1 MTDNPIYY
9 FVAKFIAYC
18 VWCYVGVRLFRSG
31 ERLAI
36 PRALGL
42 GTLRLLMGVVF
53 GYLIFLLI
61 TALFSSLTPSLPANF
76 ITYLI
81 VYVPVRWIEWT
92 IMAVLIL
99 PGPVYFSEWVTTTG
113 RKDRLWRLG
122 GIVISC
128 FADIPLIAFLGG
140 VIPVGRFFC

>member
-9 FVAKFIAYC
+9 FIAKFVAYC
-18 VWCYVGVRLFRSG
+18 VWCYAGVRLFRSG

-42 GTLRLLMGVVF
+42 GILRLLMGVFF

-61 TALFSSLTPSLPANF
+61 TALVTSLTPSLPANV

-99 PGPVYFSEWVTTTG
+99 PGPVYFSEWFTGTG

-128 FADIPLIAFLGG
+128 LADIPLIAFLGG

>member
-1 MTDNPIYY
+1 MMDGPVFYLI
-9 FVAKFIAYC
+9 AKFVAYC
-18 VWCYVGVRLFRSG
+18 VWCYAGVRLFRSG
-31 ERLAI
+31 ARFAI

-42 GTLRLLMGVVF
+42 GTLRLLMGIVF
-53 GYLIFLLI
+53 GYLIFLLSASLI
-61 TALFSSLTPSLPANF
+61 SSLTPSLPVNIIA
-76 ITYLI
+76 YLI

-99 PGPVYFSEWVTTTG
+99 PGPVYFSEWFTTTG
-113 RKDRLWRLG
+113 QKDRLWRLG
-122 GIVISC
+122 GIAISC